1 MTDNEHQAAMLWLI
15 KEAETSVHAQMIL
28 TAIKEQSFFI
38 QELEQYLSGTED
50 LIHKKLVRG
59 MDA

>member
-38 QELEQYLSGTED
+38 QELEEYLSSAED
-50 LIHKKLVRG
+50 LIHKKLAQR
-59 MDA
+59 MN